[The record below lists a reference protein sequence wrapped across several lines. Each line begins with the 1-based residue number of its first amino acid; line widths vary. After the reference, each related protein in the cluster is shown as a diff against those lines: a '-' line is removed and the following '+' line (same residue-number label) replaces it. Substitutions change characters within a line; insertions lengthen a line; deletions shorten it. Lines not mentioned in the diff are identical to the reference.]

1 MNAEYIV
8 TVGPSDAAGHIDLT
22 VRTVRQFSSFG
33 YGIALT
39 ATSRRDVANG
49 YVLDVGGITLPPV
62 TKQAEGPATSMVS
75 FPVPLQGTVHVTVR
89 RKDDQAEITIN
100 MDHGTLTSV
109 DATSSSALF
118 ILETPAA

>member
-8 TVGPSDAAGHIDLT
+8 TVGPSEAPGHVDVT

-75 FPVPLQGTVHVTVR
+75 FPAPPQGTVRVTIR
-89 RKDDQAEITIN
+89 RKDEEAEIAII

-118 ILETPAA
+118 IVETPAA